1 MAIREEKEIKG
12 IQIGKKLVKLPL
24 FADDMILY
32 IENPKDAVK
41 NYDSS
46 SISLVKLQDTKDK
59 TLIDKNLLHY
69 TTRKD
74 QKEKLKR

>member
-1 MAIREEKEIKG
+1 M
-12 IQIGKKLVKLPL
+12 GKKLVKLPL

-59 TLIDKNLLHY
+59 TLIDKNLFHFY
-69 TTRKD
+69 TLTMKG
-74 QKEKLKR
+74 QKEKIKKQFYLSSHQKD